1 MITLTE
7 MKSDL
12 LKIENL
18 KMKVAKDLRIFTE
31 KKLKDVQQELKELGF
46 VAIKLTFDYSYN
58 VEMGMIIVEVAKEK
72 NSFGKFDYTK
82 IDVLLSNK
90 ADREKLIKLKDLVD
104 FVSDITKNQ
113 EMIRLFADLDRHGY
127 IELTL

>member
-7 MKSDL
+7 MKADL

-18 KMKVAKDLRIFTE
+18 KMKVVKDLRIFTE

-82 IDVLLSNK
+82 IDALLSNK
-90 ADREKLIKLKDLVD
+90 ADREKLIKLKELVD

-113 EMIRLFADLDRHGY
+113 EMIRLFSDLDQHGY